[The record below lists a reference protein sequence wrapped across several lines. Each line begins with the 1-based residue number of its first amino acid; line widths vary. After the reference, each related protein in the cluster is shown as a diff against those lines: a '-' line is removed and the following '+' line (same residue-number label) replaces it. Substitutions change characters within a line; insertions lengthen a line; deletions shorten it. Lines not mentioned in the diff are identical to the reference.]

1 MPRPGIGVRK
11 RVKSIFECEKIL
23 LRVPNWVGDAVM
35 CLPAIESVRSNFP
48 GRSITALARPWVA
61 PLMECCPAVDDV
73 MDYPKAKGGCAYFK
87 GIFSIAGRLRKRH
100 FDLAILFQNAFE
112 AAFITWCA
120 GIPQRVGY
128 GRDARGLLLTRSLRP
143 VENQAKAHQIR
154 YYLGILD
161 ALGLEA
167 SYREPRI
174 NPPSL
179 EPDGARKIL
188 SDLGVRKGETIV
200 GLGPGAVFGGAKRW
214 SPEAFASVGERAAA
228 RWGAKVLIF
237 GSEGEK
243 SIGETV
249 KKGIGARAYN
259 LCGETTLNDAI
270 ALISCCTVFVT
281 NDSGLMHVAAAMAIP
296 TVAVFGPT
304 DPVAT
309 GPVGALTSI
318 VRADVYCAPC
328 MKAECP
334 TDHICMRS
342 VSPEMVWNEM
352 ERLLKT
358 GREAGGSK
366 LK

>member
-1 MPRPGIGVRK
+1 M
-11 RVKSIFECEKIL
+11 KSILECEKIL

-35 CLPAIESVRSNFP
+35 CLPAIESVRLNFP

-61 PLMECCPAVDDV
+61 PLMEWCPAVDDV
-73 MDYPKAKGGCAYFK
+73 MDYPQARGGRAYFK
-87 GIFSIAGRLRKRH
+87 GIFSIAGKLRKRH

-143 VENQAKAHQIR
+143 AEDQAKAHQIR

-174 NPPSL
+174 NPPFQYL
-179 EPDGARKIL
+179 AGAREIL
-188 SDLGVRKGETIV
+188 SDLGVREGETIV

-214 SPEAFASVGERAAA
+214 PPEAFASLGKRAVD
-228 RWGAKVLIF
+228 RWGARVLIF

-243 SIGETV
+243 NIGEAV
-249 KKGIGARAYN
+249 KNGIGAEAYN
-259 LCGETTLNDAI
+259 LCGKTTLNDAI

-296 TVAVFGPT
+296 TVAIFGPT

-309 GPVGALTSI
+309 GPVGAFTSI
-318 VRADVYCAPC
+318 VRADADCAPC

-334 TDHICMRS
+334 TNHMCMVS
-342 VSPEMVWNEM
+342 VSPEMVWIEM

-358 GREAGGSK
+358 GSEAGGR
-366 LK
+366 